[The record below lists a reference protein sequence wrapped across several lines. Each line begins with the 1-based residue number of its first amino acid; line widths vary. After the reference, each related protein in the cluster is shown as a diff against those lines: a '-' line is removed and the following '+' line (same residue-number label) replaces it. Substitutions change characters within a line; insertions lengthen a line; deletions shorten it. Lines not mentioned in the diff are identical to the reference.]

1 MGWCVEWN
9 VIEFSLALSTKWI
22 VLALTMKCQRNLL
35 KISLKPCNCSIV
47 GDNSSR
53 SSSTFENIMKEAFHI
68 SKMSIPEISQRDT
81 LDSIYPEIVQSLI
94 VESRRH
100 KMVGEIL
107 NNFWGIQ
114 PKQRRPNYKSDEHFR
129 KIHFIHPKSTITWSQ
144 WRVQSNTAGFRMR
157 SIKRAYSRLLNLNRR
172 NYRTKAH
179 RSFS

>member
-1 MGWCVEWN
+1 MCCMECHWVLVGIINEMNCACTHNEMPEKFIENFVEAMQLFFCWR
-9 VIEFSLALSTKWI
+9 
-22 VLALTMKCQRNLL
+22 QQQQ
-35 KISLKPCNCSIV
+35 ISLNFRKYYEGSF
-47 GDNSSR
+47 SH
-53 SSSTFENIMKEAFHI
+53 F
-68 SKMSIPEISQRDT
+68 KMSIPGISQRDT

-100 KMVGEIL
+100 KIVGEIL
-107 NNFWGIQ
+107 NHFWSIQ

-129 KIHFIHPKSTITWSQ
+129 EIHFIHPKSTITWSQ

-157 SIKRAYSRLLNLNRR
+157 SIKKAYSRLLNLNRR